1 MDTNIA
7 AIAMVK
13 ARDLQRQADALST
26 LLKSGHMPE
35 QADAM
40 LNVSAALES
49 AMDALDK
56 VPGINDGHTAM
67 REMLSPER
75 EQERQ
80 DKIKM
85 AQRHMPLCPKTE
97 VRS

>member
-13 ARDLQRQADALST
+13 ARDLQKQVDALST

-56 VPGINDGHTAM
+56 VPGINDGHAAM
-67 REMLSPER
+67 REMFSPER

-85 AQRHMPLCPKTE
+85 VQRHMPLCPKTE